1 MEPALVLEGI
11 TKVYP
16 GVVANRNISFS
27 LNEGEIH
34 AICGENGAGK
44 STLMKIIFGME
55 QPSGGKIFLK
65 GKEVHIRSPQDAI
78 DLGIGMVHQHFML
91 VPSFT
96 VAENL
101 VLGMEPSRYTKL
113 DKGKAIAET
122 RKVAEQF
129 ELKVTPEARVE
140 DIGVAMMQKLE
151 ILKALYR
158 GARILILDEP
168 TAVLTPQ
175 ETDELFEQ
183 LLVLKKRGHTIVFI
197 SHKLKE
203 VKQISDRITVIRK
216 GEVAGRFLTSQVD
229 EREISEAMI
238 GKIMSG
244 GTKWKRVS
252 PGRQAL
258 RADSLTLLDEN
269 GRPVLRNISFSL
281 REGEILGVAGVE
293 GNGQRELIELITG
306 QRRLQEGSLSYGE
319 KELRPRNIGQVRSLG
334 LAYIPEDRMRNGCAT
349 GGTIWENLITNRLS
363 DKRFSRRSWLRKR
376 EIESDSRTLVGEY
389 DIRCSSIADSVG
401 QLSGGNIQK
410 VVVARECASDPSI
423 LVADQPTRGVD
434 INSAEQ
440 IHRKI
445 IEMSRNQT
453 AVLLVSADLGELLDL
468 CTSLIVLFNGEI
480 TARFDDISDLD
491 EKELGFYMLGIKR
504 QGGAS

>member
-55 QPSGGKIFLK
+55 QPSEGKIFLK

-122 RKVAEQF
+122 REVAEQF

-258 RADSLTLLDEN
+258 RAEALSLVDTN
-269 GRPVLRNISFSL
+269 GRPVLRKLSFSL

-349 GGTIWENLITNRLS
+349 GGAIWENLITNRLS

-376 EIESDSRTLVGEY
+376 EIENDSRTLVGEY

-504 QGGAS
+504 QGDEA

>member
-55 QPSGGKIFLK
+55 QPSEGKIFLK

-122 RKVAEQF
+122 REVAEQF

-244 GTKWKRVS
+244 GTKWKQVS

-258 RADSLTLLDEN
+258 RAEALSLVDTN
-269 GRPVLRNISFSL
+269 GRPVLRKLSFSL

-349 GGTIWENLITNRLS
+349 GGAIWENLITNRLS

-376 EIESDSRTLVGEY
+376 EIENDSRTLVGEY

-468 CTSLIVLFNGEI
+468 CTSLIVLFDGEI

-504 QGGAS
+504 QGDEA

>member
-55 QPSGGKIFLK
+55 QPSEGRIFLK
-65 GKEVHIRSPQDAI
+65 GEEVHIRSPQDAI

-113 DKGKAIAET
+113 DKSKAIEAT

-140 DIGVAMMQKLE
+140 DIGVGMMQKLE

-183 LLVLKKRGHTIVFI
+183 LLLLKKRGHTIVFI

-238 GKIMSG
+238 GKLMG
-244 GTKWKRVS
+244 GGAHREHVH

-269 GRPVLRNISFSL
+269 GRPVLRNLSFSL

-319 KELRPRNIGQVRSLG
+319 KELRPRSIGQVRSLG

-376 EIESDSRTLVGEY
+376 EIENDSRRLVGEY
-389 DIRCSSIADSVG
+389 DIRCSSISDNVG

-445 IEMSRNQT
+445 IEMSRNRT

-480 TARFDDISDLD
+480 TARFEDISDLD
-491 EKELGFYMLGIKR
+491 EKELGFICLG
-504 QGGAS
+504 